1 MITSVQQVDRLG
13 ASKYGMIKFAR
24 WAFFGLTFREVSGKQ
39 THERN
44 KTSIGFYMD
53 AWRKFVFKG
62 RV

>member
-39 THERN
+39 THEKN

-53 AWRKFVFKG
+53 A
-62 RV
+62 